1 MDKSRL
7 EKLREE
13 NRRVMKK
20 KKWES
25 NVLFKECL
33 QNLRYVRII
42 EEDTEN
48 QRVLDFI
55 YKERWGFAGIDK
67 GSCAAVKLNADTYYY
82 VAWDNAELSVVQSR
96 GENILEC
103 LEDVF
108 AVSFETYLLS
118 SDLAEIIH
126 SDDRGRIT
134 IERRNG

>member
-13 NRRVMKK
+13 NRRVIKQ

-55 YKERWGFAGIDK
+55 YKERWSFAGIDK
-67 GSCAAVKLNADTYYY
+67 GSCAAVKLNGDTYYY
-82 VAWDNAELSVVQSR
+82 VAWDMRNCRWCKAE
-96 GENILEC
+96 
-103 LEDVF
+103 
-108 AVSFETYLLS
+108 
-118 SDLAEIIH
+118 
-126 SDDRGRIT
+126 GRICWSAWMMC
-134 IERRNG
+134 